1 MQELKWLE
9 VLPEQSLEAGVKL
22 LKELGWHIQVR
33 EIDGV
38 LFVNSGHTILLKTS
52 SRESVEALLYG
63 MAISF
68 ATLPAAALQAVRR
81 FVKESRG
88 EG

>member
-9 VLPEQSLEAGVKL
+9 VLPEESLESGLRL
-22 LKELGWHIQVR
+22 LKELGWNIHVR

-38 LFVNSGHTILLKTS
+38 FFVNSGHIVLLKTS
-52 SRESVEALLYG
+52 SRESVDALLYG

-68 ATLPAAALQAVRR
+68 ATLPKVAIDEVRR
-81 FVKESRG
+81 FVKESTQ
-88 EG
+88 